1 VVGKI
6 VLAGYKLLSLVFISA
21 IVVMTTFAGSAWAI
35 PEAYFIENKE
45 VAGAETET
53 IGGSPGNA
61 VLDVLWAAN
70 TKLQIECTT
79 NKLQKAEI
87 VKAGVSPGEYAL
99 SACNA
104 SEIEIKTGAKKN
116 LAGKCEVM
124 PITLETVGALKMAG
138 AKLLDRVIPLPV
150 SGIFGTVTIKE
161 IAAGCA
167 PYGAGGAGTIYNVE
181 GSTIASYGAKGEE
194 EAKEHEL
201 TFSNTC
207 PNMRFEG
214 RALTFELTV
223 SKIAL
228 TGGKV
233 NKTWRAG

>member
-1 VVGKI
+1 
-6 VLAGYKLLSLVFISA
+6 
-21 IVVMTTFAGSAWAI
+21 MTTFASSAWAI

-87 VKAGVSPGEYAL
+87 VKAGASPGEYAL

-104 SEIEIKTGAKKN
+104 SEIEIKTDAQKN

-124 PITLETVGALKMAG
+124 PITLQTVGALKMAG
-138 AKLLDRVIPLPV
+138 AKLLDLVIPLPV

-167 PYGAGGAGTIYNVE
+167 PYGAGGAGTTYNVE
-181 GSTIASYGAKGEE
+181 APRSRHMGRKV
-194 EAKEHEL
+194 KKKQK
-201 TFSNTC
+201 NT
-207 PNMRFEG
+207 N
-214 RALTFELTV
+214 
-223 SKIAL
+223 
-228 TGGKV
+228 
-233 NKTWRAG
+233 